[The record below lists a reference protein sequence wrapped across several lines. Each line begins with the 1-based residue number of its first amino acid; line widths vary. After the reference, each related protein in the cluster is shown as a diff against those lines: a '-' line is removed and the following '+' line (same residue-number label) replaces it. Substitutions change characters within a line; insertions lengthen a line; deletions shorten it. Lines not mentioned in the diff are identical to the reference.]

1 MMMAMVGRNR
11 DEDATA
17 AGFPMLKRKIR
28 PGLGGDIV
36 ERPTRPRQQDEL
48 AGKFRDG
55 KTFILTDLRYRFT
68 LQNRRGSATNI
79 QGGLEDLGYEIGRMR
94 KKEGKKKEPKSRERK
109 QKEEQ
114 ILSRSGRFDLSPAHH
129 RMHHRSRQRGHRG
142 RDSASHRRGHYHAPQ
157 STVQV
162 VLSLHGR
169 HGRYGV

>member
-1 MMMAMVGRNR
+1 MMAMVGRNR

-36 ERPTRPRQQDEL
+36 EQPTRPRQQDEL
-48 AGKFRDG
+48 AGKFRDLDG
-55 KTFILTDLRYRFT
+55 PSVQVHFAEQKRICD
-68 LQNRRGSATNI
+68 QHPRR
-79 QGGLEDLGYEIGRMR
+79 IGRSGVR
-94 KKEGKKKEPKSRERK
+94 DRADEEERREEERAEK

-129 RMHHRSRQRGHRG
+129 RMHHRSRQRGRRG